1 MTNKLLN
8 VRVLKYISEKALNF
22 TMKITHINIY
32 RFSIP
37 MEPFVIATG
46 TMDYAQNVFI
56 RIYTDTEYYGVG
68 ECSAFP
74 MIVGETQET
83 CLVMAK
89 EFARLW
95 KGKSPEDIEER
106 IQDLHNFTAH
116 NSTIKSAFDM
126 ALYDLNAKIK
136 GLPLYKF
143 LKGQK
148 RIVETDMTIGIGSP
162 DEMTE
167 AAIRY
172 QSQGARVLKIKLGK
186 KPELDLQRIQKI
198 RKGVGKDM
206 ILRIDANQGWDF
218 EEALYCLNGMNNLN
232 IEFCEQP
239 MRTWYDDKLPEL
251 KKKTSIK
258 IMADE
263 SCYNHHD
270 ARKLINS
277 QSCNFINIKFA
288 KSGGINEGLK
298 IHDTAL
304 KAGVSCMIGSMLE
317 SRIALSANL
326 HFAYACEGIKYFDLD
341 TCLLGHLIDPVRGG
355 VTYQGFFLDIP
366 DNPGIGADADE
377 EFLKSCENW
386 TI

>member
-298 IHDTAL
+298 IHDIAL

-377 EFLKSCENW
+377 DFLKSCDYW